1 MSRLW
6 KKIQIKHQ
14 RRIGGVLNMQFRD
27 LHKQYETLKP
37 EIDKG
42 IQEVINSTSFILGKQ
57 VSVLEKEL
65 ADYVGR
71 KHCIACGNGTDA
83 LVLALKAYNVGRG
96 DAVFTAD
103 FTYIASASCAE
114 LVGATSVFADIDL
127 ATFNIDPASLE
138 KQIQKTIKEGKLK
151 PKAIVPVDLF
161 GQPANF
167 PELEIIAKKY
177 NLIIVEDAAQGFGGL
192 IGDKR
197 ACSFG
202 DISCTSFFPAK
213 PLGCYGDGGA
223 IFTDDDAI
231 DARLRSLRAGGKS
244 PVDKYDNIEIGTN
257 SRLDTLQAAILLPK
271 FHAFKDYE
279 LDNVN
284 NVANWYTKRLK
295 DLVVTPTVLDGY
307 LSSWAQYTILLK
319 NKEERDRLQAVLKE
333 QGIPSMIYYPRG
345 MHQQQAFRNLNLDES
360 DYPNAVEATKRCL
373 SLPMHPYMSEEDVEY
388 ICSVI
393 VKEIK

>member
-1 MSRLW
+1 MY
-6 KKIQIKHQ
+6 
-14 RRIGGVLNMQFRD
+14 FRD
-27 LHKQYETLKP
+27 LNEQYARLKN
-37 EIDKG
+37 EIDQG
-42 IQEVINSTSFILGKQ
+42 IQEVIGSTSFILGKQ
-57 VSVLEKEL
+57 VTQLENEL
-65 ADYVGR
+65 AEYVGR
-71 KHCIACGNGTDA
+71 KHCISCGNGTDA
-83 LVLALKAYNVGRG
+83 LVLALKAYNVGPG

-114 LVGATSVFADIDL
+114 LVGATSVFADIEL
-127 ATFNIDPASLE
+127 NTFNIDCVSLE
-138 KQIQKTIKEGKLK
+138 KQIQRVIKEGKLT

-167 PELEIIAKKY
+167 NELERIAKKY

-223 IFTDDDAI
+223 IFTDDDEI
-231 DARLRSLRAGGKS
+231 DKRLRSLRAGGKS

-271 FHAFKDYE
+271 FHAFRDYE
-279 LDNVN
+279 LEAVN
-284 NVANWYTKRLK
+284 KVANWYTKRLK
-295 DLVVTPTVLDGY
+295 DYVVTPTILNGY

-319 NKEERDRLQAVLKE
+319 DSEQRNFVQNKLKKND
-333 QGIPSMIYYPRG
+333 IPSMVYYPRG
-345 MHQQQAFRNLNLDES
+345 MHQQQAFKHLGLTDE

-373 SLPMHPYMSEEDVEY
+373 SLPMHPYMKEEDVEY
-388 ICSVI
+388 ICSVFLE
-393 VKEIK
+393 EIK